1 METAS
6 DRAVLWAR
14 IRGRLQAEFGD
25 GVFKSWL
32 QPMVLD
38 DRGTEG
44 IRVLL
49 PTRFMCQ
56 RVESTYGARIRELW
70 REAEPSPAEAVV
82 FAVRPALAEAASRE
96 PAPVMSGEPEGAN
109 GSSDV
114 WLDSVS
120 APLDPRFTFGNF
132 VVGKSNELA
141 AAACQRASEAEE
153 APFNPLF
160 LYGGVGLGK
169 THLMHAIAWQIRA
182 SRPER
187 RVLYLTAESFMY
199 QFIKAL
205 RFRDTMA
212 FKDQFRSVDVL
223 MVDDVQ
229 FIAGRQTTQ
238 EEFFHTF
245 NALVDRNRLVVIS
258 ADKSP
263 VDLEGIEDRMRS
275 RLGRGLVADIHPT
288 DYELRHSILQ
298 NKVAGMPLRVPED
311 VIAFLAKHVT
321 SNVRELEG
329 ALNRLVA
336 QAQLVGREISIEA
349 AREIL
354 ADLLRAHDRRLTIE
368 EIQRRVAEYYNI
380 RFTDMHSARRA
391 RAVARPR
398 QVAMYLAKQLTER
411 SLPDIGRNFRR
422 DHTTV
427 MHAVRRIEHLLETDS
442 SVGEDVTLLR
452 RQLEE

>member
-1 METAS
+1 MEAAS
-6 DRAVLWAR
+6 DRTVLWAR

-38 DRGTEG
+38 DRGAEG

-49 PTRFMCQ
+49 PTRFMCR
-56 RVESTYGARIRELW
+56 RVESTYGVRIRELW
-70 REAEPSPAEAVV
+70 REVEPSVREGIT
-82 FAVRPALAEAASRE
+82 FAVRPALAGPPPQE
-96 PAPVMSGEPEGAN
+96 PASVSGGAEDAN

-120 APLDPRFTFGNF
+120 APLDPHFTFGNF
-132 VVGKSNELA
+132 VIGKSNELA

-205 RFRDTMA
+205 RFRDTVA

-311 VIAFLAKHVT
+311 VIAFLARHVT

-336 QAQLVGREISIEA
+336 QAQLVGREISIET

-422 DHTTV
+422 DHSTV
-427 MHAVRRIEHLLETDS
+427 MHAVRRIEQLLATDP
-442 SVGEDVTLLR
+442 SVAEDVTLLR
-452 RQLEE
+452 RRLEE